1 VNSELLPIDTSLVSP
16 VAPVIAPVVAVVS
29 PKGGTGKTTVA
40 VNLAAA
46 MAAYNST
53 VLVDMDLDN
62 GNVEYA
68 LRLHPAHRLP
78 DLVQRLAAASRVDPE
93 LMLTPSRGRLQVV
106 CAPADSVGAAQITP
120 QDCGMLISELSAL
133 QHPMVIDTAAGLS
146 SYHLTAMQ
154 AASHVA
160 LVSTTDV
167 AAVHAAR
174 RLVDNAVKDGIPIE
188 RIHLILN
195 RANSHLGLTPADV
208 EAVLG
213 LPLWLEIPEHAD
225 LAATANLG
233 APLRMID
240 PFTPI
245 SQRFSAYAD
254 QILGRQ
260 THPLKTRNRLRRR
273 NRR

>member
-1 VNSELLPIDTSLVSP
+1 MSTEVLPIDTSPVS
-16 VAPVIAPVVAVVS
+16 APAPVVAVVS

-46 MAAYNST
+46 MAASSPT
-53 VLVDMDLDN
+53 VLVDMDIDN

-78 DLVQRLAAASRVDPE
+78 DLVQRLAATTRVDPE
-93 LMLTPSRGRLQVV
+93 LMLTPSRGHLQVV
-106 CAPADSVGAAQITP
+106 CAPADSAGSSHITP
-120 QDCGMLISELSAL
+120 DDCSMLISELAAL
-133 QHPMVIDTAAGLS
+133 HHPMVIDTGAGLS
-146 SYHLTAMQ
+146 GYHLMAMQ

-167 AAVHAAR
+167 AAVHSAR
-174 RLVDNAVKDGIPIE
+174 RLVDTAIECGVPIE

-195 RANSHLGLTPADV
+195 RADVQHGLTPADV

-213 LPLWLEIPEHAD
+213 LPVWLTIPEHSD
-225 LAATANLG
+225 LTATANLG

-260 THPLKTRNRLRRR
+260 TRPSRAHNRIRRR